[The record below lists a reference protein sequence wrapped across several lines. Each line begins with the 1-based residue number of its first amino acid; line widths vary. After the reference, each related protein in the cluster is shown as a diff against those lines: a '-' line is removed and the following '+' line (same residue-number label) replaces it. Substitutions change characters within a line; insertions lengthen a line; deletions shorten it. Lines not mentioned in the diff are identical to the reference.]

1 MGIEV
6 RQSQRVY
13 DRLFELFD
21 DVVEAADIY
30 SRHDF
35 ISSGVS
41 QAHIC
46 VYFHVFAECTEN
58 ELGRVNNATHR

>member
-21 DVVEAADIY
+21 DVVEATNIY
-30 SRHDF
+30 SRHYF

-46 VYFHVFAECTEN
+46 IDFRVFARCAES
-58 ELGRVNNATHR
+58 ELG